1 MKINVLLQKFIL
13 MRKTL
18 ALAIISMMFLPA
30 CGNSGE
36 DGGKGDGE
44 AGKTEIT
51 NSESTENK
59 SFVKELSYK
68 KFVNEIWDFEKF
80 TDSFAYE
87 GKLPCVIDFYATW
100 CGPCR
105 KVAPIMEKLAEEYNG
120 RVIVYKV
127 DVDAEQ
133 KLATILN
140 IKNIPTVFFL
150 GKDKQPSYSVGAKDE
165 IYFRAGFDKLLK

>member
-1 MKINVLLQKFIL
+1 MKNNVLLQKFIL

-18 ALAIISMMFLPA
+18 ALAIISMALLSA
-30 CGNSGE
+30 CGNSGKDGKE
-36 DGGKGDGE
+36 DKSKIGNIE
-44 AGKTEIT
+44 VT
-51 NSESTENK
+51 NSESTENE
-59 SFVKELSYK
+59 SFVKELTYK
-68 KFVNEIWDFEKF
+68 KFVKEIWDFEKF

-105 KVAPIMEKLAEEYNG
+105 KVAPIMEKLAKEYNG
-120 RVIVYKV
+120 KVAVYKV

-140 IKNIPTVFFL
+140 IRNIPTVFFIEK
-150 GKDKQPSYSVGAKDE
+150 GKQPSYSVGAKDE
-165 IYFRAGFDKLLK
+165 VYFRARFDKLVK